1 MAPLFTKVYA
11 LRLPIVVGSESAVCL
26 GGRICRS
33 YPGLS
38 FQISVALK
46 FELEEEC
53 VAYEKIA
60 ALLNGLLESEYE
72 LAEEKLGLQEG
83 FTYGL
88 RSGFFSTKD
97 FLKYRES
104 FQRFADFLHGR
115 LKLE

>member
-1 MAPLFTKVYA
+1 MPKQVWQ
-11 LRLPIVVGSESAVCL
+11 SED
-26 GGRICRS
+26 GIT
-33 YPGLS
+33 
-38 FQISVALK
+38 
-46 FELEEEC
+46 FESEEEC

-60 ALLNGLLESEYE
+60 ALLNGLLESEYV
-72 LAEEKLGLQEG
+72 LAEQKLGLQEG
-83 FTYGL
+83 FAYGL

>member
-1 MAPLFTKVYA
+1 MPKQVWQ
-11 LRLPIVVGSESAVCL
+11 SED
-26 GGRICRS
+26 GIT
-33 YPGLS
+33 
-38 FQISVALK
+38 
-46 FELEEEC
+46 FESKEEC

-83 FTYGL
+83 FAYGL